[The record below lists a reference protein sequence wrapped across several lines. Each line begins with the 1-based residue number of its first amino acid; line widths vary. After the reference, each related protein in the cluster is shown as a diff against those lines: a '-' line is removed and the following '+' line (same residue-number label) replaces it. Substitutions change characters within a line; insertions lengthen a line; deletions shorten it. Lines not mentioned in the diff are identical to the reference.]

1 MGYFCSVRILE
12 RSWGFADAMC
22 PCNGKHPLGAEEWE
36 TRGKEAPGYLG
47 GQGGIAIPVK
57 LSFILAAAMPFSA
70 VPSTGWRHSYRLG
83 LSEMIYEL
91 GPNTCRNKKM
101 QREPVQLQAKGR
113 KDAMRLASPA
123 AYLLLL
129 CIKLFA
135 AT

>member
-1 MGYFCSVRILE
+1 MLTPCAPVMASVLWEQRSGKPGE
-12 RSWGFADAMC
+12 RRHQAIW
-22 PCNGKHPLGAEEWE
+22 
-36 TRGKEAPGYLG
+36 G
-47 GQGGIAIPVK
+47 GQGDVAIPVK
-57 LSFILAAAMPFSA
+57 ISFILAAAMPFSA

-113 KDAMRLASPA
+113 KDATRLASPA